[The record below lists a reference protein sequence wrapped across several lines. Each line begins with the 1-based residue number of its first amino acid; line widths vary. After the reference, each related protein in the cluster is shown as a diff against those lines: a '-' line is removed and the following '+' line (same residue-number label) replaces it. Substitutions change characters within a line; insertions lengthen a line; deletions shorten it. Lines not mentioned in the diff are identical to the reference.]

1 MEKTEFEKAKQM
13 YDKRSYAQTHQEA
26 VKQFRDGNQLSAG
39 LYLGLIGAP
48 SRTTHGVA
56 WTEIVMSA
64 RMLKLEIPDFL
75 KQRKGV
81 EASKIWEKSLRRGF
95 ANSWEQWEE
104 KRSQKH

>member
-1 MEKTEFEKAKQM
+1 MDKKEFETAKIM

-81 EASKIWEKSLRRGF
+81 EASKIWAKSLRRGF